1 MRRSSGDRMN
11 PDTASGR
18 QLDAMIARH
27 LFNLEVEERENT
39 RTRETDI
46 VCREPG
52 KPWAQ
57 CAYFAEGMGASL
69 NVEYELSRRGWS
81 WRHERATGSRWS
93 QPGIGH
99 VVLEHTSGR
108 VVEAEGATV
117 NEALARAAVKAV
129 ILP

>member
-1 MRRSSGDRMN
+1 MN
-11 PDTASGR
+11 PDSATGR
-18 QLDAMIARH
+18 QLDAMLARH
-27 LFNLEVEERENT
+27 LFNLEVEERENV

-57 CAYFAEGMGASL
+57 CAYFAEGMGGSL
-69 NVEYELSRRGWS
+69 NVQYELSRRGWS
-81 WRHERATGSRWS
+81 WRPDRGTGSKWS
-93 QPGIGH
+93 QPGIGR
-99 VVLEHTSGR
+99 VVLEHSSGR

-129 ILP
+129 IPLSSP

>member
-1 MRRSSGDRMN
+1 MELLFRSMN
-11 PDTASGR
+11 PDTATGR
-18 QLDAMIARH
+18 QLDAMIARY

-39 RTRETDI
+39 RTREMDI

-57 CAYFAEGMGASL
+57 CTHFAAGMGASL
-69 NVEYELSRRGWS
+69 NVQYELSRRGWT
-81 WRHERATGSRWS
+81 WRPERGTGSKWS
-93 QPGIGH
+93 QPGHGR

-129 ILP
+129 I